1 MRLRARNLL
10 LRYRLIPWALSAA
23 PQLRSKL
30 ARVFQGQR
38 KKAGVDAM
46 DDVEKRVIGK
56 VMRRLIPFLIL
67 CYFVA
72 YLDRVN
78 VGFAKLHMNQALG
91 FSEAAFGLGAGLF
104 FIAYFLFEVPSNLFL
119 ERVGARV
126 WIARIMISWG
136 IVSGAFAFIPQ
147 ISAATGLSNETV
159 FYTLRLLL
167 GACEAGFFPGIIF
180 YLTLW
185 FPAVYRARVISL
197 FMLAIPIS
205 SIIGSPISG
214 LLLNLRGLGL
224 DGWQWL
230 FILDAL
236 PSVIAGIGVLFYLTD
251 FPRQAH
257 WLKADEIAWL
267 ENVQATEKRN
277 KEKVEHL
284 SLFQALTDVR
294 ILMCALVYFCLN
306 AASYGVAFF
315 LPTII
320 KGFGVSDTQ
329 TGLLAALP
337 FIFGAIG
344 MVLLGRHSDRTMERK
359 GHVAVALLMAAIGIG
374 ISGLVSSPVLIM
386 ALLCFA
392 QIGVS
397 AVPPMFW
404 PLPASFLTGASAAA
418 GIAAINSLG
427 NLSGFAGPYAMGYL
441 KDLTGTFTTGLLLLA
456 GCAVVGAA
464 VVMSLRID
472 VRREQAAGEVAL
484 AH

>member
-1 MRLRARNLL
+1 
-10 LRYRLIPWALSAA
+10 
-23 PQLRSKL
+23 
-30 ARVFQGQR
+30 
-38 KKAGVDAM
+38 M
-46 DDVEKRVIGK
+46 DDIEKRVIGK

-78 VGFAKLHMNQALG
+78 VSFAKLHMNQALG

-104 FIAYFLFEVPSNLFL
+104 FIAYFLFEVPSNIFL

-136 IVSGAFAFIPQ
+136 IVSAAFAFIPS
-147 ISAATGLSNETV
+147 IAGATGLSNNAV

-185 FPAVYRARVISL
+185 FPALYRARVISF

-205 SIIGSPISG
+205 SIIGAPISG
-214 LLLNLRGLGL
+214 LLLNVTGFGLE
-224 DGWQWL
+224 GWQWL
-230 FILDAL
+230 FIIEAL
-236 PSVIAGIGVLFYLTD
+236 PSVLVGLGVLFYLTD
-251 FPRQAH
+251 FPRQAR
-257 WLKADEIAWL
+257 WLQNDEIAWL
-267 ENVQATEKRN
+267 EGVQKKN
-277 KEKVEHL
+277 KENIEHL
-284 SLFQALTDVR
+284 SLFQALTDIR
-294 ILMCALVYFCLN
+294 ILLCALVYFCLN

-337 FIFGAIG
+337 FVFGAIG
-344 MVLLGRHSDRTMERK
+344 MVLFGRHSDRTMERK

-374 ISGLVSSPVLIM
+374 LSGLVSNPVIIM

-397 AVPPMFW
+397 SVPPMFW

-441 KDLTGTFTTGLLLLA
+441 KDLTGNFTVGLLLLA
-456 GCAVVGAA
+456 GCAVLGAG
-464 VVMSLRID
+464 VVAALSID
-472 VRREQAAGEVAL
+472 ARREQSSGEVAL

>member
-1 MRLRARNLL
+1 MPFALIVRDRHSLTKSARISERAC
-10 LRYRLIPWALSAA
+10 
-23 PQLRSKL
+23 KHMT
-30 ARVFQGQR
+30 G
-38 KKAGVDAM
+38 DCAM
-46 DDVEKRVIGK
+46 QDIEKRVIGK
-56 VMRRLIPFLIL
+56 VMWRLIPFLIA

-91 FSEAAFGLGAGLF
+91 LSEAAFGLGAGLF
-104 FIAYFLFEVPSNLFL
+104 FVGYFLFEVPSNIFL
-119 ERVGARV
+119 ERVGARL
-126 WIARIMISWG
+126 WIARIMITWG
-136 IVSGAFAFIPQ
+136 IVSAAFAFIPS
-147 ISAATGLSNETV
+147 ISAATGISNEGV

-185 FPAVYRARVISL
+185 FPAVYRARVISF

-205 SIIGSPISG
+205 SIVGAPISG
-214 LLLNLRGLGL
+214 WLLNVTGWGLE
-224 DGWQWL
+224 GWQWL
-230 FILDAL
+230 FILEAL
-236 PSVIAGIGVLFYLTD
+236 PSILVGLGVLFYLTD
-251 FPRQAH
+251 FSRQAR
-257 WLKADEIAWL
+257 WLQRDEIAWL
-267 ENVQATEKRN
+267 ETVQATEKRN

-284 SLFQALTDVR
+284 SLFQALTDTR
-294 ILMCALVYFCLN
+294 ILLCALVYFCLN

-320 KGFGVSDTQ
+320 KNFGVSDTQ

-337 FIFGAIG
+337 FIFGEIG
-344 MVLLGRHSDRTMERK
+344 MVLLGQHSDRTMERK

-374 ISGLVSSPVLIM
+374 MSGLVSNPIIVM

-397 AVPPMFW
+397 AVPAMFW

-427 NLSGFAGPYAMGYL
+427 NLSGFAGPFAMGYL
-441 KDLTGTFTTGLLLLA
+441 KDLTGNFTVGLLLLA
-456 GCAVVGAA
+456 GCAVLGAA
-464 VVMSLRID
+464 VVVSLRID
-472 VRREQAAGEVAL
+472 AKREQSSGEVAL

>member
-1 MRLRARNLL
+1 
-10 LRYRLIPWALSAA
+10 
-23 PQLRSKL
+23 
-30 ARVFQGQR
+30 
-38 KKAGVDAM
+38 M
-46 DDVEKRVIGK
+46 DDVEKRAIGK
-56 VMRRLIPFLIL
+56 VTRRLIPFLIL

-78 VGFAKLHMNQALG
+78 VSFAKLHMNQALG

-104 FIAYFLFEVPSNLFL
+104 FIAYFLFEVPSNIFL

-126 WIARIMISWG
+126 WIARIMITWG
-136 IVSGAFAFIPQ
+136 IVSAAFAFIPS
-147 ISAATGLSNETV
+147 ISHATGISNEGV

-185 FPAVYRARVISL
+185 FPALYRARMISF

-205 SIIGSPISG
+205 SIVGAPISG
-214 LLLNLRGLGL
+214 LLLNVTGLGL
-224 DGWQWL
+224 EGWQWL
-230 FILDAL
+230 FILEAL
-236 PSVIAGIGVLFYLTD
+236 PSVLVGFCVLLFLTD
-251 FPRQAH
+251 FPRQAR
-257 WLKADEIAWL
+257 WLQKDEIAWL
-267 ENVQATEKRN
+267 EGVQAAEKSN

-284 SLFQALTDVR
+284 SLFQALTDIR
-294 ILMCALVYFCLN
+294 ILLCALVYFCLN

-337 FIFGAIG
+337 FVFGGIG
-344 MVLLGRHSDRTMERK
+344 MVLFGRHSDKVMERK
-359 GHVAVALLMAAIGIG
+359 GHVAVALLMSAIGIG
-374 ISGLVSSPVLIM
+374 LSGLVSNPVIVM

-397 AVPPMFW
+397 SVPPMFW

-427 NLSGFAGPYAMGYL
+427 NLSGFAGPFAMGYL
-441 KDLTGTFTTGLLLLA
+441 KDLTGNFTVGLLLLA
-456 GCAVVGAA
+456 GCALVGAA
-464 VVMSLRID
+464 VVVGLRID
-472 VRREQAAGEVAL
+472 VRREQATGDVVL

>member
-1 MRLRARNLL
+1 ME
-10 LRYRLIPWALSAA
+10 
-23 PQLRSKL
+23 
-30 ARVFQGQR
+30 
-38 KKAGVDAM
+38 
-46 DDVEKRVIGK
+46 VEKRAIGK
-56 VMRRLIPFLIL
+56 VMRRLIPFLIV

-91 FSEAAFGLGAGLF
+91 LSEAAFGLGAGLF
-104 FIAYFLFEVPSNLFL
+104 FVGYFLFEVPSNIFL
-119 ERVGARV
+119 EKVGARV
-126 WIARIMISWG
+126 WIARIMITWG
-136 IVSGAFAFIPQ
+136 IVSAAFAFIPW
-147 ISAATGLSNETV
+147 ISASTGAPTNGV
-159 FYTLRLLL
+159 FYFLRLLL

-185 FPAVYRARVISL
+185 FPAVYRARVVSF

-205 SIIGSPISG
+205 SIVGSPISG
-214 LLLNLRGLGL
+214 LLLNLSGWGL

-230 FILDAL
+230 FILEAL
-236 PSVIAGIGVLFYLTD
+236 PSILVGLVVIFYLTD
-251 FPRQAH
+251 FPRQAK
-257 WLKADEIAWL
+257 WLQNDEIAWL
-267 ENVQATEKRN
+267 ENVQATEKSN

-284 SLFQALTDVR
+284 SLLQSLTDIR
-294 ILMCALVYFCLN
+294 ILLCALVYFCLN

-320 KGFGVSDTQ
+320 KNFGVSDTQ

-337 FIFGAIG
+337 FVFGSIG

-359 GHVAVALLMAAIGIG
+359 GHVAAALLMAAIGIG
-374 ISGLVSSPVLIM
+374 FSGLISNPIIVM

-397 AVPPMFW
+397 AVPAMFW

-427 NLSGFAGPYAMGYL
+427 NLSGFAGPFAMGYL
-441 KDLTGTFTTGLLLLA
+441 KDLTGGFTAGLLLLA
-456 GCAVVGAA
+456 AMGLLGAIVA
-464 VVMSLRID
+464 LRLRID
-472 VRREQAAGEVAL
+472 PAL
-484 AH
+484 ERSMAQPAMAH

>member
-1 MRLRARNLL
+1 M
-10 LRYRLIPWALSAA
+10 
-23 PQLRSKL
+23 Q
-30 ARVFQGQR
+30 
-38 KKAGVDAM
+38 
-46 DDVEKRVIGK
+46 DVERRAIGK

-78 VGFAKLHMNQALG
+78 VSFAKLQMNEALG

-119 ERVGARV
+119 ERVGARI

-136 IVSGAFAFIPQ
+136 IVSAAFAFIPS
-147 ISAATGLSNETV
+147 ISKTTGASNEAV

-185 FPAVYRARVISL
+185 FPAVYRARVVSY

-205 SIIGSPISG
+205 SIVGSPISG
-214 LLLNLRGLGL
+214 MLLNLSGWGL

-230 FILDAL
+230 FILEAL
-236 PSVIAGIGVLFYLTD
+236 PSILVGLVVIFYLTD
-251 FPRQAH
+251 FPRQAT
-257 WLKADEIAWL
+257 WLQKDEIAWL
-267 ENVQATEKRN
+267 ENVQATEKSN

-284 SLFQALTDVR
+284 SLLQSLTDIR
-294 ILMCALVYFCLN
+294 ILLCALVYFCLN

-337 FIFGAIG
+337 FIFGGIG

-374 ISGLVSSPVLIM
+374 LSGLVSNPILIM

-397 AVPPMFW
+397 SVPPMFW
-404 PLPASFLTGASAAA
+404 PLPASMLTGASAAA

-427 NLSGFAGPYAMGYL
+427 NLSGFAGPFAMGYL
-441 KDLTGTFTTGLLLLA
+441 KDLTGNFTVGLLLLA

-464 VVMSLRID
+464 VVMGLRID
-472 VRREQAAGEVAL
+472 VRREQSTGEVAL

>member
-1 MRLRARNLL
+1 
-10 LRYRLIPWALSAA
+10 
-23 PQLRSKL
+23 
-30 ARVFQGQR
+30 
-38 KKAGVDAM
+38 
-46 DDVEKRVIGK
+46 
-56 VMRRLIPFLIL
+56 
-67 CYFVA
+67 
-72 YLDRVN
+72 
-78 VGFAKLHMNQALG
+78 
-91 FSEAAFGLGAGLF
+91 
-104 FIAYFLFEVPSNLFL
+104 
-119 ERVGARV
+119 
-126 WIARIMISWG
+126 
-136 IVSGAFAFIPQ
+136 
-147 ISAATGLSNETV
+147 
-159 FYTLRLLL
+159 LLL

-185 FPAVYRARVISL
+185 FPAVYRARVVSF

-214 LLLNLRGLGL
+214 MLLNLSGWGLE
-224 DGWQWL
+224 GWQWL
-230 FILDAL
+230 FILEAL
-236 PSVIAGIGVLFYLTD
+236 PSLLVGLGVLFYLTD
-251 FPRQAH
+251 FPRHAR
-257 WLKADEIAWL
+257 WLQPDEIAWL
-267 ENVQATEKRN
+267 ENVQATEKQN
-277 KEKVEHL
+277 KERVEHL
-284 SLFQALTDVR
+284 SLLQSLTDTR
-294 ILMCALVYFCLN
+294 ILLCALVYFCLN

-337 FIFGAIG
+337 FIFGGIG

-374 ISGLVSSPVLIM
+374 VSGLVSNPVIVM
-386 ALLCFA
+386 VLLCFA

-441 KDLTGTFTTGLLLLA
+441 KDLTGNFTVGLLLLA
-456 GCAVVGAA
+456 GCAVVGAV

-472 VRREQAAGEVAL
+472 VRREQSSGDVVL

>member
-1 MRLRARNLL
+1 
-10 LRYRLIPWALSAA
+10 
-23 PQLRSKL
+23 
-30 ARVFQGQR
+30 
-38 KKAGVDAM
+38 M

-91 FSEAAFGLGAGLF
+91 FNEAAFGLGAGLF

-147 ISAATGLSNETV
+147 ISSATGLSNESV

-214 LLLNLRGLGL
+214 MLLGL
-224 DGWQWL
+224 TGWGLEGWQWL
-230 FILDAL
+230 FIIEGL
-236 PSVIAGIGVLFYLTD
+236 PSILVGIGVLLYLTD
-251 FPRQAH
+251 FPRQAR
-257 WLKADEIAWL
+257 WLQKDEIAWL
-267 ENVQATEKRN
+267 EDLQATEKRN

-284 SLFQALTDVR
+284 SLLQALTDAR
-294 ILMCALVYFCLN
+294 ILLCAAVYFCLN

-320 KGFGVSDTQ
+320 KGFGVSDAQ
-329 TGLLAALP
+329 TGLLAAVP
-337 FIFGAIG
+337 FVFGGIG
-344 MVLLGRHSDRTMERK
+344 MVLLGQHSDRTMERK
-359 GHVAVALLMAAIGIG
+359 SHDGVALLMAAIGIG
-374 ISGLVSSPVLIM
+374 MSGLLSDPIIIM

-397 AVPPMFW
+397 SGPPMFW

-427 NLSGFAGPYAMGYL
+427 NLSGFAGPFAMGYL
-441 KDLTGTFTTGLLLLA
+441 KDLSGDFTAGLLLLA
-456 GCAVVGAA
+456 GCAVVGA
-464 VVMSLRID
+464 VVSMSLRID
-472 VRREQAAGEVAL
+472 ERREHAPGQIAM

>member
-1 MRLRARNLL
+1 
-10 LRYRLIPWALSAA
+10 
-23 PQLRSKL
+23 
-30 ARVFQGQR
+30 
-38 KKAGVDAM
+38 M
-46 DDVEKRVIGK
+46 DEVEKRVIGK

-136 IVSGAFAFIPQ
+136 IVSAAFAFIPQ
-147 ISAATGLSNETV
+147 ISQATGASNETV

-167 GACEAGFFPGIIF
+167 GGCEAGFFPGIIF

-185 FPAVYRARVISL
+185 FPAVYRARVISF

-205 SIIGSPISG
+205 SIVGSPISG
-214 LLLNLRGLGL
+214 MLLNLSGWGLV
-224 DGWQWL
+224 GWQWL
-230 FILDAL
+230 FIFEGL
-236 PSVIAGIGVLFYLTD
+236 PSVLVGLGVLFYLTD
-251 FPRQAH
+251 FPRQAG
-257 WLKADEIAWL
+257 WLQPDEIAWL
-267 ENVQATEKRN
+267 ENVQAAEKKN

-284 SLFQALTDVR
+284 SLFQAMTDVR
-294 ILMCALVYFCLN
+294 ILLCAVVYFCLN
-306 AASYGVAFF
+306 AAGYGVAFF

-329 TGLLAALP
+329 TGLLAAVP
-337 FIFGAIG
+337 FVFGAIG

-359 GHVAVALLMAAIGIG
+359 GHVAVALLMAAIGVG
-374 ISGLVSSPVLIM
+374 LSGLVSNPVLIM

-392 QIGVS
+392 QIGIS

-427 NLSGFAGPYAMGYL
+427 NLSGFAGPFLMGYM
-441 KDLTGTFTTGLLLLA
+441 KDLTGSFTVGLLLLA
-456 GCAVVGAA
+456 GCALVGA
-464 VVMSLRID
+464 VVSATLRID
-472 VRREQAAGEVAL
+472 QRREQAVGQPAL

>member
-1 MRLRARNLL
+1 
-10 LRYRLIPWALSAA
+10 
-23 PQLRSKL
+23 
-30 ARVFQGQR
+30 
-38 KKAGVDAM
+38 M

-147 ISAATGLSNETV
+147 ILGATGLSYESV
-159 FYTLRLLL
+159 FYTLRLIL

-214 LLLNLRGLGL
+214 LLLNLRGFGL

-230 FILDAL
+230 FILEAL
-236 PSVIAGIGVLFYLTD
+236 PSVLAGCAVLFYLTD

-257 WLKADEIAWL
+257 WLKAEEIAWL

-329 TGLLAALP
+329 TGLLAALS
-337 FIFGAIG
+337 FIFGGIG

-397 AVPPMFW
+397 
-404 PLPASFLTGASAAA
+404 GAADVLAAA
-418 GIAAINSLG
+418 GQLPDRSVGRRRNRGDQLARQPLRFRRPLCDGLSEGPDRHLHDGTAA
-427 NLSGFAGPYAMGYL
+427 A
-441 KDLTGTFTTGLLLLA
+441 
-456 GCAVVGAA
+456 
-464 VVMSLRID
+464 RR
-472 VRREQAAGEVAL
+472 VRRGWRRRGHEPADRCEARAGVGRSGAGAL
-484 AH
+484 GF

>member
-1 MRLRARNLL
+1 LKPFLVCTENTIGFIGRTAVTLKLRPEFSKAQ
-10 LRYRLIPWALSAA
+10 RYKTGA
-23 PQLRSKL
+23 
-30 ARVFQGQR
+30 VT
-38 KKAGVDAM
+38 M

-78 VGFAKLHMNQALG
+78 VSFAKLHMNQALG

-104 FIAYFLFEVPSNLFL
+104 FVAYFLFEVPSNIFL

-136 IVSGAFAFIPQ
+136 IVSAAFAFIPS
-147 ISAATGLSNETV
+147 ISGATGLSNNTV

-185 FPAVYRARVISL
+185 FPAVYRARVISF

-214 LLLNLRGLGL
+214 LLLNVRGLGL

-230 FILDAL
+230 FILEAL
-236 PSVIAGIGVLFYLTD
+236 PSVVAGCGVLFYLTD

-267 ENVQATEKRN
+267 EGVQAAEKSN

-294 ILMCALVYFCLN
+294 ILLCALVYFCLN

-320 KGFGVSDTQ
+320 KNFGVSDTQ

-337 FIFGAIG
+337 FVFGGIG

-359 GHVAVALLMAAIGIG
+359 GHVAVALLMAAVGIG

-397 AVPPMFW
+397 SVPPMFW

-441 KDLTGTFTTGLLLLA
+441 KDLTGDFTVGLLLLA
-456 GCAVVGAA
+456 GCALLGAA
-464 VVMSLRID
+464 VVMGLRID
-472 VRREQAAGEVAL
+472 VRREQSSGEVAL

>member
-1 MRLRARNLL
+1 
-10 LRYRLIPWALSAA
+10 
-23 PQLRSKL
+23 
-30 ARVFQGQR
+30 
-38 KKAGVDAM
+38 M

-119 ERVGARV
+119 ERVGARI

-136 IVSGAFAFIPQ
+136 IVSAAFAFIPQ
-147 ISAATGLSNETV
+147 IAGATGLSNNAV
-159 FYTLRLLL
+159 FYALRLLL

-185 FPAVYRARVISL
+185 FPAVYRARVVSF

-205 SIIGSPISG
+205 SIIGSPVSG
-214 LLLNLRGLGL
+214 LLLNIEGLGL
-224 DGWQWL
+224 AGWQWL
-230 FILDAL
+230 FILEGV
-236 PSVIAGIGVLFYLTD
+236 PSVLVGLAVLVYLTD
-251 FPRQAH
+251 FPRQAG
-257 WLKADEIAWL
+257 WLQHDEISWL
-267 ENVQATEKRN
+267 EGVQAAEKRN

-284 SLFQALTDVR
+284 SLFQALTDIR
-294 ILMCALVYFCLN
+294 ILLCALVYFCLN

-320 KGFGVSDTQ
+320 KNFGVSDTQ

-337 FIFGAIG
+337 FVFGGIG

-359 GHVAVALLMAAIGIG
+359 GHVAVALLMSAFGIG
-374 ISGLVSSPVLIM
+374 LSGLVSNPVLIM

-397 AVPPMFW
+397 SVPPMFW

-441 KDLTGTFTTGLLLLA
+441 KDMTGTFTAGLLLLA
-456 GCAVVGAA
+456 GCAVIGAA
-464 VVMSLRID
+464 VVLILRID
-472 VRREQAAGEVAL
+472 VRREQATADVAV

>member
-1 MRLRARNLL
+1 M
-10 LRYRLIPWALSAA
+10 SD
-23 PQLRSKL
+23 
-30 ARVFQGQR
+30 
-38 KKAGVDAM
+38 AGMIGTNVSEI
-46 DDVEKRVIGK
+46 EKRTIGK

-104 FIAYFLFEVPSNLFL
+104 FIAYFVFEVPSNLFL

-136 IVSGAFAFIPQ
+136 IVSGAFAFIPH
-147 ISAATGLSNETV
+147 ISAATGLSNESV
-159 FYTLRLLL
+159 FYSLRMLL

-185 FPAVYRARVISL
+185 FPALYRARVISF

-214 LLLNLRGLGL
+214 LLLNLKGFGL

-230 FILDAL
+230 FVLEAL
-236 PSVIAGIGVLFYLTD
+236 PSVIVGVCVLLYLTD
-251 FPRQAH
+251 FPRQAT
-257 WLKADEIAWL
+257 WLQQDEIAWL
-267 ENVQATEKRN
+267 EKVQATERRN
-277 KEKVEHL
+277 KESVEHL
-284 SLFQALTDVR
+284 SLFQALTDIR

-320 KGFGVSDTQ
+320 KAFGVSDTQ
-329 TGLLAALP
+329 TGLLAAVP
-337 FIFGAIG
+337 FIFGGIG
-344 MVLLGRHSDRTMERK
+344 MVLLGRHSDRKMERK
-359 GHVAVALLMAAIGIG
+359 GHVAVALLMAAVGIG
-374 ISGLVSSPVLIM
+374 LAGLVSSTFLIM

-397 AVPPMFW
+397 SVPPMFW

-441 KDLTGTFTTGLLLLA
+441 KDATGSFTAGLLLLA
-456 GCAVVGAA
+456 GCALIGAVA
-464 VVMSLRID
+464 VLRLQID
-472 VRREQAAGEVAL
+472 VKREQMAGNVAL

>member
-1 MRLRARNLL
+1 
-10 LRYRLIPWALSAA
+10 
-23 PQLRSKL
+23 
-30 ARVFQGQR
+30 
-38 KKAGVDAM
+38 M
-46 DDVEKRVIGK
+46 DGNIEQRVIGK
-56 VMRRLIPFLIL
+56 VMRRLIPFLVL

-119 ERVGARV
+119 EQVGARV

-136 IVSGAFAFIPQ
+136 IVSAAFAFIPQ
-147 ISAATGLSNETV
+147 ISGATGTSNETV
-159 FYTLRLLL
+159 FYALRLLL

-185 FPAVYRARVISL
+185 FPALYRARVISF

-214 LLLNLRGLGL
+214 LLLNLTGLGL

-230 FILDAL
+230 FILEAL
-236 PSVIAGIGVLFYLTD
+236 PSVLVGIGVLFYLTD
-251 FPRQAH
+251 FPHQAR
-257 WLKADEIAWL
+257 WLQQEEITWL
-267 ENVQATEKRN
+267 EGVQAAEKRN
-277 KEKVEHL
+277 KEKVEQL
-284 SLFQALTDVR
+284 SLFKALTDVR
-294 ILMCALVYFCLN
+294 ILLCALVYFCLN

-320 KGFGVSDTQ
+320 KNFGVSDTQ

-337 FIFGAIG
+337 FVFGAIG

-359 GHVAVALLMAAIGIG
+359 GHVAVALLMAAIGVG
-374 ISGLVSSPVLIM
+374 LSGLVSNPVIVM

-392 QIGVS
+392 QIGIS

-427 NLSGFAGPYAMGYL
+427 NLSGFAGPFAMGYL
-441 KDLTGTFTTGLLLLA
+441 KDLTGNFTVGLLLLA
-456 GCAVVGAA
+456 GCAVIGAA
-464 VVMSLRID
+464 VVISLRID
-472 VRREQAAGEVAL
+472 VRREQASGGVAL

>member
-1 MRLRARNLL
+1 LGSVLAIFCSGIDNTIGFIARLAVTLKIRPGFRRRNK
-10 LRYRLIPWALSAA
+10 
-23 PQLRSKL
+23 Q
-30 ARVFQGQR
+30 
-38 KKAGVDAM
+38 KAGANAM

-119 ERVGARV
+119 ARVGARV

-147 ISAATGLSNETV
+147 ISSATGLSNESV
-159 FYTLRLLL
+159 FYTLRLVL

-214 LLLNLRGLGL
+214 LLLNLRGFGL

-230 FILDAL
+230 FILEAV
-236 PSVIAGIGVLFYLTD
+236 PSLIAGCCVLFYLTD

-257 WLKADEIAWL
+257 WLKAEEIAWL

-337 FIFGAIG
+337 FIFGGIG

-374 ISGLVSSPVLIM
+374 LSGLVSSPVLIM

-441 KDLTGTFTTGLLLLA
+441 KDLTGNFTTGLLLLA

-464 VVMSLRID
+464 AVMSLRID
-472 VRREQAAGEVAL
+472 VRREQASGEVAL